1 LGRDR
6 RDQGRPPA
14 KRQKLMLEGPV
25 DGRTL
30 VEVTMMEGMPDCPY
44 TKAEA
49 AKACDEKITFRTIY
63 GL

>member
-1 LGRDR
+1 
-6 RDQGRPPA
+6 
-14 KRQKLMLEGPV
+14 MLEGPV

-49 AKACDEKITFRTIY
+49 AEACDEKITFRTIY

>member
-1 LGRDR
+1 MGRDR
-6 RDQGRPPA
+6 RDQGHAPA

-49 AKACDEKITFRTIY
+49 AEACDEKIALRTIY

>member
-1 LGRDR
+1 
-6 RDQGRPPA
+6 
-14 KRQKLMLEGPV
+14 MLEGPV

-30 VEVTMMEGMPDCPY
+30 VEVTMMEGMPDYPY
-44 TKAEA
+44 TKAGA